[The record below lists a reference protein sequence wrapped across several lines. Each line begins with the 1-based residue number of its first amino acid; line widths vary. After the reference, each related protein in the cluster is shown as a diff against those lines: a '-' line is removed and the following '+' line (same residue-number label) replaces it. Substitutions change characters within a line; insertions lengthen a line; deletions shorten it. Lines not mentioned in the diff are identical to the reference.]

1 MFPRFRSSEA
11 KYTSL
16 DDKQNSETRPVY
28 RHTTDAIT
36 LFWREVVIFFLA
48 IVCAVLALKHVYYPV
63 EVTAHRA
70 TVPEYREL

>member
-1 MFPRFRSSEA
+1 MFPRLTSSEA

-16 DDKQNSETRPVY
+16 EKGESRPVY

-36 LFWREVVIFFLA
+36 SFWREVVIFFLA
-48 IVCAVLALKHVYYPV
+48 IVCAVLALNRVYYPV
-63 EVTAHRA
+63 DVTAHRA